1 MALSKVSLKQTVTAA
16 MSFQKF
22 NIADSH
28 FQVPTVVDRCRMM
41 RDRWPPRVE
50 IDGPL
55 FFSETLLAGQ
65 ASQRRQRASGD
76 PGAEARGPASV
87 FFRVRSCITNIFC
100 KFLYGLKS
108 LPKIGGEE
116 NKIGRYSNE
125 IKIRFRWVGSIV
137 RPQESIC
144 QTRMTRQIGRK
155 KAARLFFN
163 FLDLY
168 IVDIERTRPFCL
180 SSFPR

>member
-1 MALSKVSLKQTVTAA
+1 MTLSEVSLKQTATAA
-16 MSFQKF
+16 MNFQKF

-76 PGAEARGPASV
+76 PGAEAHGGPASA
-87 FFRVRSCITNIFC
+87 FFRVRSCITKIFC
-100 KFLYGLKS
+100 KFFYGL
-108 LPKIGGEE
+108 
-116 NKIGRYSNE
+116 
-125 IKIRFRWVGSIV
+125 
-137 RPQESIC
+137 
-144 QTRMTRQIGRK
+144 
-155 KAARLFFN
+155 A
-163 FLDLY
+163 
-168 IVDIERTRPFCL
+168 
-180 SSFPR
+180 

>member
-16 MSFQKF
+16 MNFQKF

-76 PGAEARGPASV
+76 PGAEARGAAQQVSSSESALASPTFSV
-87 FFRVRSCITNIFC
+87 SFFMAW
-100 KFLYGLKS
+100 
-108 LPKIGGEE
+108 P
-116 NKIGRYSNE
+116 E
-125 IKIRFRWVGSIV
+125 ISAQDRR
-137 RPQESIC
+137 R
-144 QTRMTRQIGRK
+144 RK
-155 KAARLFFN
+155 
-163 FLDLY
+163 
-168 IVDIERTRPFCL
+168 
-180 SSFPR
+180 